1 MGSDLGLSDAK
12 LHALSAWET
21 SDLFDGRERLAL
33 AYAERMTR
41 TDGDVDDAFFAALR
55 VEFGENELVELTALI
70 AWENASSKFNRALR
84 IGSQG
89 LWKGG
94 A

>member
-1 MGSDLGLSDAK
+1 MGSDLGLPDAK
-12 LHALSAWET
+12 LNALVAWET
-21 SDLFDGRERLAL
+21 SDLFDARERLAL
-33 AYAERMTR
+33 AYADRITR
-41 TDGDVDDAFFAALR
+41 TDGDVDDAFFATLR
-55 VEFGENELVELTALI
+55 AEFGEDELVELTALI

-94 A
+94 T